1 MSVMKERSRAV
12 ICGAGAAGLVHAI
25 TYRATG
31 VDVVG
36 LHDPDRGRVG
46 TLAEMT
52 EARVC
57 ESPAELFAMN
67 ADFVSVCS
75 PPAAHVHHAIGA
87 TNGKRTVFVE
97 KPVATNHADL
107 VRIAGLRDC
116 VPVVQWRAGRAIRA
130 IRAALQQGFFGPAP
144 EVTADLDWGR
154 DEAYF
159 DAGRATFG
167 EWGCGVLLSVGVHA
181 VDAICWALGRP
192 LLESHGV
199 LGYRP
204 GIEVETTALA
214 TMRFQGGARA
224 TVRASFDGTNDS
236 TRISFSGDGITA
248 VIEGAELDPTASRVR
263 WSASDPR
270 VLEALL
276 AIERA
281 ASGGLERPLIV
292 PFLHGAI
299 ASARDGARPGETP
312 ALPSIESTVDAHR
325 AILDVYASAVTT
337 RPCLPLP
344 TSRAVRSFG

>member
-36 LHDPDRGRVG
+36 LHDPDRGRVAA
-46 TLAEMT
+46 LAEMT
-52 EARVC
+52 GARIC
-57 ESPAELFAMN
+57 DSPAELFSLN
-67 ADFVSVCS
+67 ADFVSICS
-75 PPAAHVHHAIGA
+75 PPAAHVHHATGA
-87 TNGKRTVFVE
+87 SNGKRTVFVE
-97 KPVATNHADL
+97 KPVATTHADL

-130 IRAALQQGFFGPAP
+130 IRTAVQQGFFGRAP

-154 DEAYF
+154 DDAYF
-159 DAGRATFG
+159 AAGRATLG
-167 EWGCGVLLSVGVHA
+167 GWGCGVLLSVGVHA

-192 LLESHGV
+192 LRESSGV

-214 TMRFQGGARA
+214 TLRFHGGARA
-224 TVRASFDGTNDS
+224 TVRASFDGTNDR
-236 TRISFSGDGITA
+236 TCISFRGEGISA

-270 VLEALL
+270 VLESLL

-281 ASGGLERPLIV
+281 SSGGLERPLIV

-299 ASARDGARPGETP
+299 AAARDGARPGEMP

-325 AILDVYASAVTT
+325 AILDVYASASKA
-337 RPCLPLP
+337 RPSPPLP
-344 TSRAVRSFG
+344 TSRAARSFG